1 MDLKTITVIKLEC
14 VSSVKAYTISLSL
27 ISFNLSLFHECCS
40 YLIMLILPNS
50 SLRSRS
56 SPPLLISDWSL
67 GRSGKKTIA
76 GGLRGVGVSWN
87 SSHHGLVKS
96 NGESK
101 LLESNDRL

>member
-1 MDLKTITVIKLEC
+1 MDLKTSTVIKLEC

-27 ISFNLSLFHECCS
+27 IIHNYSFYLSLFHECCS

-67 GRSGKKTIA
+67 GRSGTKPLLVASEESVCHGTAAIM
-76 GGLRGVGVSWN
+76 GL
-87 SSHHGLVKS
+87 
-96 NGESK
+96 
-101 LLESNDRL
+101 